1 MKRESNIFFLPR
13 LDRPPGDE
21 LMIREVLDGKGEIP
35 LILIVGVSVCGTVL
49 LLLNIVLI
57 SCFVHKKKKK
67 EEAEHGR
74 KMAGGGGA
82 GSDGKA
88 SRTAG
93 DGNPGEGALLTSI
106 GCGFRLTLS
115 YSCILLFL
123 SLSITQAFPILNFQ
137 SNLLS

>member
-1 MKRESNIFFLPR
+1 MKRETDPFFFAPR
-13 LDRPPGDE
+13 LDRPAGDE

-74 KMAGGGGA
+74 KMAAAGG
-82 GSDGKA
+82 GSDGKRREPRA
-88 SRTAG
+88 TA
-93 DGNPGEGALLTSI
+93 I
-106 GCGFRLTLS
+106 RVK
-115 YSCILLFL
+115 
-123 SLSITQAFPILNFQ
+123 AFI
-137 SNLLS
+137 

>member
-1 MKRESNIFFLPR
+1 
-13 LDRPPGDE
+13 
-21 LMIREVLDGKGEIP
+21 MIREVLDGKGEIP

-74 KMAGGGGA
+74 KMAGGGGGGGGG

-88 SRTAG
+88 SRTA
-93 DGNPGEGALLTSI
+93 DGGHPGEGVLLTSI
-106 GCGFRLTLS
+106 SCGFRLTL
-115 YSCILLFL
+115 YFSCTSSLYLYLYPIIFAIILTTELAKKV
-123 SLSITQAFPILNFQ
+123 S
-137 SNLLS
+137 

>member
-1 MKRESNIFFLPR
+1 
-13 LDRPPGDE
+13 
-21 LMIREVLDGKGEIP
+21 MIREVLDGKGEIP

-74 KMAGGGGA
+74 KMAAAGG

-88 SRTAG
+88 ARATSDG
-93 DGNPGEGALLTSI
+93 DVGEGVHLTSFVAVD
-106 GCGFRLTLS
+106 FRMSTNPLRSLS
-115 YSCILLFL
+115 LFPL
-123 SLSITQAFPILNFQ
+123 SLSL
-137 SNLLS
+137 SLSYLLQI